1 MGFKG
6 DEKMR
11 KLKVKW
17 NQRNIDRVHKWL
29 GIKSDWYGNFQ
40 RDNKTI
46 GYKIVTRCNQY
57 MIFNFIED

>member
-1 MGFKG
+1 
-6 DEKMR
+6 MR

-17 NQRNIDRVHKWL
+17 TQRNIDRVHKWL